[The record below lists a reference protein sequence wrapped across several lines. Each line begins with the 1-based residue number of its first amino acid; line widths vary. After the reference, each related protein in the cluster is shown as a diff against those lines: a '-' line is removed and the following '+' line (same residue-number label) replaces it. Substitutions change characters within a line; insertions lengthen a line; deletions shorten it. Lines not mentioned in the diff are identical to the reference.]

1 MSPEARPSLLLFT
14 TLFPSAVQ
22 PQAGLFI
29 RERMFRVARELPLQ
43 VVSPQPWF
51 PGQGLIRRLRP
62 GYRPQAPRQEQQQGI
77 TIHHPRF
84 LALPAIGR
92 RWDGLS
98 MALGCWPLLRRLR
111 AAGQIDLIDAHFGY
125 PDGYAAVLLGRWL
138 KRPVTITLRGTEVPH
153 ARGPQRSRLRKALIG
168 ATQIFTV
175 SDSLRRLALELGAV
189 PERVLVVPNG
199 VNRDCFFPLDRLAA
213 RSELGLPA
221 QAKVLITVGG
231 LVERKGFHRVIAAL
245 PSLLRHHPELHY
257 LLVGGPCAEGN
268 IEEQLRNQVKSL
280 GLDERVHFLGP
291 IAPERLRV
299 PLSAADLFVLPTRN
313 EGWAN
318 VLLEALACGLPVV
331 ASDVG
336 GNSEVINDPRLGTIV
351 ALEDQTGL
359 IEAIDGWLRREIDHD
374 YLSDYVGHNGW
385 EQRVK
390 SLVQQFRKLAGH
402 QLDPTEAN
410 CMTAKGDE
418 GSR

>member
-1 MSPEARPSLLLFT
+1 MSSDSRPHLLLFS
-14 TLFPSAVQ
+14 TLFPSVVQ

-29 RERMFRVARELPLQ
+29 RERMFRVAHELPLQ

-51 PGQGLIRRLRP
+51 PGQGLIRRFRP
-62 GYRPQAPRQEQQQGI
+62 GYRPQASAVEQQHGI

-84 LALPAIGR
+84 LALPGIGR

-98 MALGCWPLLRRLR
+98 MALCCWPLLRRLR
-111 AAGQIDLIDAHFGY
+111 AAGQVDLIDAHFGY

-153 ARGPQRSRLRKALIG
+153 ARGVQRSRLRQAVTG
-168 ATQIFTV
+168 ATQLFTV
-175 SDSLRRLALELGAV
+175 SDSLRRLALELGAA

-199 VNRDCFFPLDRLAA
+199 VDRSCFHPLDRQAA
-213 RSELGLPA
+213 RAELGLPA
-221 QAKVLITVGG
+221 QARILITVGG

-245 PSLLRHHPELHY
+245 PTLLQRHPQLHY

-268 IEEQLRNQVKSL
+268 IEPQLREQVREL
-280 GLDERVHFLGP
+280 GLEERVHFLGP
-291 IAPERLRV
+291 LPPQRLRL

-336 GNSEVINDPRLGTIV
+336 GNAEVINDARLGTIV
-351 ALEDQTGL
+351 ALEDQAAL
-359 IEAIDGWLRREIDHD
+359 IAAIDDWLGREVDQD
-374 YLSDYVGHNGW
+374 YLADYVERNGW
-385 EQRVK
+385 EQRVRT
-390 SLVQQFRKLAGH
+390 LVQQFRRLTGHHGNTPVIEGLDAKLS
-402 QLDPTEAN
+402 EE
-410 CMTAKGDE
+410 C
-418 GSR
+418 R

>member
-1 MSPEARPSLLLFT
+1 MSSDSRPHLLLFS
-14 TLFPSAVQ
+14 TLFPSVVQ

-51 PGQGLIRRLRP
+51 PGQGLIRRFRP
-62 GYRPQAPRQEQQQGI
+62 GYRPQAPAIEQQQGI

-98 MALGCWPLLRRLR
+98 MALCCWPLLRRLR

-153 ARGPQRSRLRKALIG
+153 AQGVQRNRLRQAVTG
-168 ATQIFTV
+168 ATQLFTV
-175 SDSLRRLALELGAV
+175 SDSLRRLALELGAA
-189 PERVLVVPNG
+189 PERLLVVPNG
-199 VNRDCFFPLDRLAA
+199 VDRACFHPLDRQAA
-213 RSELGLPA
+213 RAELGLPA
-221 QAKVLITVGG
+221 QARILITVGG

-245 PSLLRHHPELHY
+245 PTLLQRHPQLHY

-268 IEEQLRNQVKSL
+268 IEPQLREQVKAL
-280 GLDERVHFLGP
+280 GLEGRVHFLGALP
-291 IAPERLRV
+291 PQRLRL

-331 ASDVG
+331 TTDVG
-336 GNSEVINDPRLGTIV
+336 GNKEVICDDDLGIV
-351 ALEDQTGL
+351 VPFGDQEALR
-359 IEAIDGWLRREIDHD
+359 EAIARSLQRDWDTARIRRYAEDNAWD
-374 YLSDYVGHNGW
+374 ERVERLSTRFIRIAAEAR
-385 EQRVK
+385 EQH
-390 SLVQQFRKLAGH
+390 G
-402 QLDPTEAN
+402 
-410 CMTAKGDE
+410 
-418 GSR
+418 

>member
-1 MSPEARPSLLLFT
+1 MSSDSRPHLLLFS
-14 TLFPSAVQ
+14 TLFPSVVQ

-51 PGQGLIRRLRP
+51 PGQGLIRRFRP
-62 GYRPQAPRQEQQQGI
+62 GYRPQAPAIEQQQGI

-98 MALGCWPLLRRLR
+98 MALCCWPLLRRLR

-153 ARGPQRSRLRKALIG
+153 AQGVQRNRLRQAVTG
-168 ATQIFTV
+168 ATQLFTV
-175 SDSLRRLALELGAV
+175 SDSLRRLALELGAA
-189 PERVLVVPNG
+189 PERLLVVPNG
-199 VNRDCFFPLDRLAA
+199 VDRACFHPLDRQAA
-213 RSELGLPA
+213 RAELGLPA
-221 QAKVLITVGG
+221 QARILITVGG

-245 PSLLRHHPELHY
+245 PTLLQRHPQLHY

-268 IEEQLRNQVKSL
+268 IEPQLREQVKAL
-280 GLDERVHFLGP
+280 GLEGRVHFLGALP
-291 IAPERLRV
+291 PQRLRL

-336 GNSEVINDPRLGTIV
+336 GNAEVINDPRLGTIV
-351 ALEDQTGL
+351 ALEDQAAL
-359 IEAIDGWLRREIDHD
+359 VAAIDAWLGCEVDHG
-374 YLSDYVGHNGW
+374 YLANYVGRNGW
-385 EQRVK
+385 EQRV
-390 SLVQQFRKLAGH
+390 STLVQQFRRLAGH
-402 QLDPTEAN
+402 PGNASATE
-410 CMTAKGDE
+410 CLTAKQSE
-418 GSR
+418 ECE